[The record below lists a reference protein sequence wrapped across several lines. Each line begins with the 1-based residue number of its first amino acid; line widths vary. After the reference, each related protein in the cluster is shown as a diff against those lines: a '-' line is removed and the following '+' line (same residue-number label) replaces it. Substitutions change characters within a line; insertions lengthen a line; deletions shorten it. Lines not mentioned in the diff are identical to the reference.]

1 MGNWKI
7 ENKERLDCAVNSPHG
22 QEMVILG
29 VGYTIISLPLEVF
42 PADLL
47 FL

>member
-1 MGNWKI
+1 MQST
-7 ENKERLDCAVNSPHG
+7 L

-29 VGYTIISLPLEVF
+29 VGFIVGSLLLEVF